1 LTVVRAGVV
10 GTEESGGIWET
21 QPVTNTK
28 AIRIKPEIK
37 SRDFIAITNDITE
50 SIGKSFNNF

>member
-21 QPVTNTK
+21 QAVTTTTAK
-28 AIRIKPEIK
+28 RIKYKIK
-37 SRDFIAITNDITE
+37 SRDFIAITNYFID
-50 SIGKSFNNF
+50 SSC